1 MKFEKLKSL
10 AISDNGFIFDPA
22 SGHSY
27 TTNETG
33 IAIITALKAGTD
45 PGDIAPVIFD
55 EFEVSPDD
63 AERDVADFLDGLRK
77 LMLI

>member
-1 MKFEKLKSL
+1 MEFERLKAL
-10 AISDNGFIFDPA
+10 AISDSGFLFDPN
-22 SGHSY
+22 SGHAY
-27 TTNETG
+27 TTNATG
-33 IAIITALKAGTD
+33 VAIISALKAGVE
-45 PGDIAPVIFD
+45 PGDIAPRLIE